1 MKKINL
7 ILVVLFALFCIV
19 PYSSADPADNTNV
32 VSETESEEEITVSFP
47 EWVDEDMLDDNYI
60 GRIMPSKTRL
70 RATRLSGLSLSEPNR
85 SLYMAMK
92 KRISKVAAGEETSTI
107 FTVPASEVF
116 SPYVFTAEDLGV
128 SSIDSGSG
136 TSITAE
142 SAAAFSAVLDPQLE
156 ALDFTAVMQ
165 CLMNDCPYELYWFNK
180 SYTVPT
186 QDFRRGAYRNKETG
200 LFDRLVIIGNFI
212 VTLHVSQDYAKR
224 TSNEGTVTYSR
235 NEIDPVYG
243 LSVQAAA
250 ENAAEILDRYAGMS
264 DYEKL
269 CGYRDEI
276 CGLASY
282 NYAAVTENWPY
293 GDPWQLIWVF
303 DGKPNTQVVCE
314 GYAKAFQYLAG
325 LSTKDAIVI
334 TVQGRI
340 PEGVHMWN
348 VVTIDGFNYLT
359 DLTNQDAGYDL
370 FMKGSTDGALD
381 TGYYI
386 NNGYGTTKYT
396 YNEGLGWSD
405 EELTLSSV
413 DYIVRKAAVEK
424 VPEIQVS
431 SDTIY
436 PGYAAAV
443 RLTDEDPE
451 FPASAILLYTVIE
464 GQETVQEIE
473 MEDGI
478 GFLSVAGEYYF
489 TVIRDGIESPATEP
503 VTITTAVLPE
513 GAAWTLPAG
522 SLIQS
527 EAFAGDESIAMV
539 IATDCTF
546 DSGAFSDAG
555 VEFAVLS
562 GDCSFEQ
569 GSFDSSLVLGLDEDF
584 DWVDGYR
591 FVVRDTTAE

>member
-7 ILVVLFALFCIV
+7 ILVVFFALFCIV

-85 SLYMAMK
+85 SLYLAMK
-92 KRISKVAAGEETSTI
+92 KRISNVAAGEETSTV
-107 FTVPASEVF
+107 FTISASEVF
-116 SPYVFTAEDLGV
+116 SPYVFTAENLGV

-136 TSITAE
+136 TSITTE

-156 ALDFTAVMQ
+156 ALDFIAVMQ
-165 CLMNDCPYELYWFNK
+165 CLMNDYPYELYWFNK
-180 SYTVPT
+180 SYTVPA

-200 LFDRLVIIGNFI
+200 LFDRLVIIGNFT
-212 VTLHVSQDYAKR
+212 VTLHVSRDYAKR
-224 TSNEGTVTYSR
+224 TSSEGTITYSR
-235 NEIDPVYG
+235 NEVDPVYG
-243 LSVQAAA
+243 SSVQAAA
-250 ENAAEILDRYAGMS
+250 ENAAEILDRYAGLS

-269 CGYRDEI
+269 CGYRDDI

-282 NYAAVTENWPY
+282 NYTAVTENWPY

-303 DGKPNTQVVCE
+303 DGKPSTQVVCE

-325 LSTKDAIVI
+325 LSMKDAIVI

-348 VVTIDGFNYLT
+348 VVTIDRFNYLT

-370 FMKGSTDGALD
+370 FMKGATDGTVD

-396 YNEGLGWSD
+396 YNEDLGWSD

-436 PGYAAAV
+436 PGYVAAV

-451 FPASAILLYTVIE
+451 FPASAIMLHTVID
-464 GQETVQEIE
+464 GQETVQEMA

-478 GFLSVAGEYYF
+478 GFLAVEGEYCF
-489 TVIRDGIESPATEP
+489 TAIRDGIESPATESI
-503 VTITTAVLPE
+503 TITAAKIPE
-513 GAAWTLPAG
+513 GPVFILPIG
-522 SLIQS
+522 SMIQS

-539 IATDCTF
+539 IAENCSF
-546 DSGAFSDAG
+546 DAGAFSGAG

-562 GDCSFEQ
+562 GDWTFEQ
-569 GSFDSSLVLGLDEDF
+569 GSFDSSVVLGLDKDF
-584 DWVDGYR
+584 EWVDGYR